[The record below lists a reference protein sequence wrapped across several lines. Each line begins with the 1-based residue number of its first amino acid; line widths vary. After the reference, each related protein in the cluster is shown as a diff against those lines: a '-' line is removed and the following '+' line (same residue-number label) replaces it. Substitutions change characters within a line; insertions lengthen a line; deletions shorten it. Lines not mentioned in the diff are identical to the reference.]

1 MSAPND
7 DMEKLKAKE
16 GGVSQTTAVCQR
28 NELQQSV
35 SDSMQLQQSVS

>member
-1 MSAPND
+1 MDPLNRWVHQMII

-16 GGVSQTTAVCQR
+16 GEEVKQ
-28 NELQQSV
+28 QQSV